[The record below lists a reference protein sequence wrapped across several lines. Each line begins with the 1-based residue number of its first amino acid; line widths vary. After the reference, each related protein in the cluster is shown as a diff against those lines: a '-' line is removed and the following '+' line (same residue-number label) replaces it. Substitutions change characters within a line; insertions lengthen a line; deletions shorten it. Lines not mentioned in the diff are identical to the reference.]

1 MRDFNQTPAVV
12 IWEVTQAC
20 ALACVHCRAEARAW
34 RDPNEL
40 STEEGRSLIL
50 HIASLDKPLLVLTG
64 GDPMERPDLPE
75 LVAEGVASGLSVGLS
90 PSATAKVTR
99 DGIESL
105 KKAGLHRVA
114 VSLDSHDSI
123 PHDKFRGV
131 AGSFKRTMDIAA
143 WAREM
148 NLPLQIGTT
157 ITRHNM
163 HDLEKMAELVER
175 LGVIL
180 WSVFFLVPTGRAIRQ
195 TGATPSGDGVVDQ
208 GQVSAEES
216 EDLLQR
222 LAGIS
227 RRARFAIKTTEAP
240 HYRRIVWQA
249 KGDVVPNI
257 PGVNDAKGFVF
268 ISHTGDVY
276 PSGFLP
282 IKGGN
287 VRQSPLGKI
296 YRNAEIFQNL
306 RDPDKLKGRCGACEY
321 KKLCGGSRARAY
333 AMTGDP
339 LAEDPLCGYIPAAAG
354 RIV

>member
-20 ALACVHCRAEARAW
+20 ALACVHCRAEARPW
-34 RDPNEL
+34 RDAGEL
-40 STEEGRSLIL
+40 STEEGRSLIR

-75 LVAEGVASGLSVGLS
+75 LVAEGVASGLNVGLS

-99 DGIESL
+99 EGIESL

-114 VSLDSHDSI
+114 VSLDSHDSVV
-123 PHDKFRGV
+123 HDKFRGV
-131 AGSFKRTMDIAA
+131 GGSFRRTMDIAG

-148 NLPLQIGTT
+148 GLPLQIGTT

-163 HDLEKMAELVER
+163 NDLEKMAELVER

-180 WSVFFLVPTGRAIRQ
+180 WSVFFLVPTGR
-195 TGATPSGDGVVDQ
+195 GADQ
-208 GQVSAEES
+208 GQVSADES
-216 EDLLQR
+216 EDLLSR

-227 RRARFAIKTTEAP
+227 RRVRFAIKTTEAP

-249 KGDVVPNI
+249 KGDVIPNI
-257 PGVNDAKGFVF
+257 PGINDAKGFVF

-287 VRQSPLGKI
+287 VRQSPLGEI
-296 YRNAEIFQNL
+296 YRNAEVFRDL
-306 RDPDKLKGRCGACEY
+306 RDPNKLKGRCGACEY

-333 AMTGDP
+333 AMTGDH
-339 LAEDPLCGYIPAAAG
+339 LAEDPLCGYIPAAAAV
-354 RIV
+354 RSA